1 MRTMLGKIRNFVDNF
16 AEVISDVLDT
26 DVIITDSN
34 MNIVGS
40 AFRYFSLYND
50 IKVGT
55 LLADVL
61 VNNHNLVIR
70 NKAQI
75 ESCRKCREYKKCKMK
90 GFVGVPIHYGNQT
103 LGAIALI
110 LPSSKVK
117 ALFENIDSTVIF
129 MERMAELVASRI
141 HYHTEKKALS
151 KKMAEFESIL
161 DLMDEAL
168 VHTDVY
174 GNVIYFNKKFE
185 QDFGADKDLTGENIT
200 SVYPELR
207 DWYEKENAFKDFK
220 ICIQN
225 DRCSFYGIVNS
236 KRVYQTEEEYTVILC
251 FQPYKNIYKTSKIF
265 MPGTQVTFRWLRK
278 FCDVET
284 LALAEYYAEL
294 DEPVLICGCD
304 DTLNEMLGKAIY
316 NQSPR
321 RLEEVEVLHI
331 RNSYRNLL
339 NSYLSAETGILRKLQ
354 NGTIIIIQPE
364 KIPMYIQ
371 EYLLNLMEKKKTAGS
386 QKGSDL
392 DIRFIFCTASDL
404 EEFVKE
410 KKFNEELYRIIS
422 KNKIS
427 MTKTLHEDFGV
438 FYRYM
443 QSGLEYYSSI
453 YKKETVELSIDRQK
467 EIWRKCRGNLLADL
481 EMMIERIAKNGDYIL
496 EEEKTENP
504 EKSINELEKMQLQKL
519 IKDGYSKQ
527 EMAKIMNISR
537 TTLYRHLKEY
547 DLQ

>member
-185 QDFGADKDLTGENIT
+185 QDFGADKDLIGENIT

-207 DWYEKENAFKDFK
+207 DWYEKENVFKDFK

-354 NGTIIIIQPE
+354 NGTIIITQPE

-386 QKGSDL
+386 QKEPDL
-392 DIRFIFCTASDL
+392 DIRFIFCTTSDL
-404 EEFVKE
+404 EELVKE

-443 QSGLEYYSSI
+443 QSGLEYYGNI
-453 YKKETVELSIDRQK
+453 YKKEIVELSIDRKK

-527 EMAKIMNISR
+527 EMAKIMNVSR

>member
-1 MRTMLGKIRNFVDNF
+1 MLGKIKNFVDNF
-16 AEVISDVLDT
+16 AEVISDVLDI

-50 IKVGT
+50 IKIGT

-61 VNNHNLVIR
+61 INNHNLVIR

-103 LGAIALI
+103 LGAIGLI

-129 MERMAELVASRI
+129 MERMAELVANRI

-151 KKMAEFESIL
+151 KKMAEFELIL

-185 QDFGADKDLTGENIT
+185 QDFGADKDLIGENIT
-200 SVYPELR
+200 YVYPELR
-207 DWYEKENAFKDFK
+207 EWYEKENVFKDFK

-236 KRVYQTEEEYTVILC
+236 KRIYQTEDEYTVILC
-251 FQPYKNIYKTSKIF
+251 FQPYKNIYKSSKIF
-265 MPGTQVTFRWLRK
+265 MPGTQVTFQWLRK

-284 LALAEYYAEL
+284 LAIAEYYAEL

-321 RLEEVEVLHI
+321 RLENVEVLQI

-339 NSYLSAETGILRKLQ
+339 NSYLSVETGILRKLQ
-354 NGTIIIIQPE
+354 NGTIIIMQPE

-371 EYLLNLMEKKKTAGS
+371 EYLLSFIEKKNTVNN

-392 DIRFIFCTASDL
+392 DIRFIFCTTSDL
-404 EEFVKE
+404 EGLVKE
-410 KKFNEELYRIIS
+410 KKFNEELYHIIS
-422 KNKIS
+422 KNKIN

-443 QSGLEYYSSI
+443 QSGLEYYGNI
-453 YKKETVELSIDRQK
+453 YKKEIVELSIDRKK
-467 EIWRKCRGNLLADL
+467 EIWRKCRGNLLVDL
-481 EMMIERIAKNGDYIL
+481 EMMIERIAKNGDYI
-496 EEEKTENP
+496 EEEKIEN
-504 EKSINELEKMQLQKL
+504 SINELEKMQLQKL

-527 EMAKIMNISR
+527 DMAKIMNISR

-547 DLQ
+547 NLQ

>member
-50 IKVGT
+50 IKIGT

-70 NKAQI
+70 NKAQT
-75 ESCRKCREYKKCKMK
+75 EGCRKCRDYKKCKMK

-117 ALFENIDSTVIF
+117 ALFENIDSTVVF
-129 MERMAELVASRI
+129 MERMAELVANRI
-141 HYHTEKKALS
+141 HYQMEKKVLS

-168 VHTDVY
+168 VHTDIY

-185 QDFGADKDLTGENIT
+185 QDFGANKELIGENIT
-200 SVYPELR
+200 YVYPELKEQ
-207 DWYEKENAFKDFK
+207 YEKENNFKDFK

-225 DRCSFYGIVNS
+225 ARCSFYGIVNS

-251 FQPYKNIYKTSKIF
+251 FQPYKNIYKSSKIF
-265 MPGTQVTFRWLRK
+265 MPGTQVTFQWLRK

-284 LALAEYYAEL
+284 LALAEYYAER

-339 NSYLSAETGILRKLQ
+339 NSYLSVETGVLRKLQ
-354 NGTIIIIQPE
+354 NGTIIIMQPE

-371 EYLLNLMEKKKTAGS
+371 EYLFNLIEKKKAS
-386 QKGSDL
+386 NNKKGIDL
-392 DIRFIFCTASDL
+392 DIRFIFCTTSDL
-404 EEFVKE
+404 EGLVKE
-410 KKFNEELYRIIS
+410 KKFNEKLYRVIS
-422 KNKIS
+422 KNRIN

-438 FYRYM
+438 FYRYI
-443 QSGLEYYSSI
+443 QSGLEYYSTI
-453 YKKETVELSIDRQK
+453 YKKDIVELSIDKQK
-467 EIWRKCRGNLLADL
+467 EIWRKCREILLSDL
-481 EMMIERIAKNGDYIL
+481 EMMIERIAKNEEYLL
-496 EEEKTENP
+496 EEKEIENP
-504 EKSINELEKMQLQKL
+504 EKSISELEKMQLQKL
-519 IKDGYSKQ
+519 MKDGYSKQ
-527 EMAKIMNISR
+527 EIAKIMNISR

-547 DLQ
+547 GLQ

>member
-185 QDFGADKDLTGENIT
+185 QDFGADKDLIGENIT

-207 DWYEKENAFKDFK
+207 DWYEKENVFKDFK

-354 NGTIIIIQPE
+354 NGTIIITQPE
-364 KIPMYIQ
+364 KISMYIQ

-386 QKGSDL
+386 QKEPDL
-392 DIRFIFCTASDL
+392 DIRFIFCTTSDL

-527 EMAKIMNISR
+527 EMAKIMNVSR

>member
-207 DWYEKENAFKDFK
+207 DWYEKENVFKDFK

-354 NGTIIIIQPE
+354 NGTIIIMQPE

-386 QKGSDL
+386 QKEPDL

-404 EEFVKE
+404 EELVKE

>member
-1 MRTMLGKIRNFVDNF
+1 MRTMLGKIKNFVDNF

-61 VNNHNLVIR
+61 VNNHNLMVR
-70 NKAQI
+70 NKAKL
-75 ESCRKCREYKKCKMK
+75 ESCKKCNEYRECKMK
-90 GFVGVPIHYGNQT
+90 GFIGVPIHYGNQT
-103 LGAIALI
+103 LGAMALI
-110 LPSSKVK
+110 LPGSKVK

-129 MERMAELVASRI
+129 MERMAELVATRM
-141 HYHTEKKALS
+141 HYHIEKKALS
-151 KKMAEFESIL
+151 KKMAELESIL

-174 GNVIYFNKKFE
+174 GNVIYFNQKFE
-185 QDFGADKDLTGENIT
+185 QNFGVDRALIGDNIT
-200 SVYPELR
+200 CIYPELKA
-207 DWYEKENAFKDFK
+207 WYAKEKVFKDFK

-225 DRCSFYGIVNS
+225 DKCSFYGIVNS
-236 KRVYQTEEEYTVILC
+236 KRVYYTEEEYGVILC
-251 FQPYKNIYKTSKIF
+251 FQPYKNIYKSSKIF
-265 MPGTQVTFRWLRK
+265 MPGTQVTFQWLRK

-284 LALAEYYAEL
+284 LVLAERYAEL

-304 DTLNEMLGKAIY
+304 DILNEMLGKAIY
-316 NQSPR
+316 NQSSR

-331 RNSYRNLL
+331 RNSYRALL
-339 NSYLSAETGILRKLQ
+339 NTYLSEETGILRKLQ
-354 NGTIIIIQPE
+354 NGTIIVIQPE

-371 EYLLNLMEKKKTAGS
+371 EHLLNLIEKKRTLNNKTII
-386 QKGSDL
+386 DL
-392 DIRFIFCTASDL
+392 DIRFIFCTVFDL
-404 EEFVKE
+404 ETLVKE
-410 KKFNEELYRIIS
+410 KKFNERLYRIIS

-427 MTKTLHEDFGV
+427 MTKTLHEDFGA

-443 QSGLEYYSSI
+443 QSGLDYYSNI
-453 YKKETVELSIDRQK
+453 YKKEAVELSIEQQK
-467 EIWRKCRGNLLADL
+467 EIWRKCRGNLLPDL
-481 EMMIERIAKNGDYIL
+481 EMMIERIVRNGICSL
-496 EEEKTENP
+496 EEERRENP

-527 EMAKIMNISR
+527 EIAKIMKISR

-547 DLQ
+547 NL

>member
-185 QDFGADKDLTGENIT
+185 QDFGADKDLIGENIT

-207 DWYEKENAFKDFK
+207 DWYEKENVFKDFK

-354 NGTIIIIQPE
+354 NGTIIITQPE
-364 KIPMYIQ
+364 KISMYIQ

-386 QKGSDL
+386 QKEPDL
-392 DIRFIFCTASDL
+392 DIRFIFCTTSDL
-404 EEFVKE
+404 EELVKE

>member
-1 MRTMLGKIRNFVDNF
+1 MHTMLGKIKNFVDNF
-16 AEVISDVLDT
+16 AEVISDVLDI

-50 IKVGT
+50 IKIGT

-61 VNNHNLVIR
+61 INNHNLVIR

-103 LGAIALI
+103 LGAIGLI

-129 MERMAELVASRI
+129 MERMAELVANRI

-151 KKMAEFESIL
+151 KKMAEFELIL

-185 QDFGADKDLTGENIT
+185 QDFGADKDLIGENIT
-200 SVYPELR
+200 YVYPELR
-207 DWYEKENAFKDFK
+207 EWYEKENVFKDFK

-236 KRVYQTEEEYTVILC
+236 KRIYQTEDEYTVILC
-251 FQPYKNIYKTSKIF
+251 FQPYKNIYKSSKIF
-265 MPGTQVTFRWLRK
+265 MPGTQVTFQWLRK
-278 FCDVET
+278 FCDVEN
-284 LALAEYYAEL
+284 LAIAEYYAEL

-321 RLEEVEVLHI
+321 RLENVEVLQI

-339 NSYLSAETGILRKLQ
+339 NSYLSVETGILRKLQ
-354 NGTIIIIQPE
+354 NGTIIIMQPE

-371 EYLLNLMEKKKTAGS
+371 EYLLSFIEKKNTVNN

-392 DIRFIFCTASDL
+392 DIRFIFCTTSDL
-404 EEFVKE
+404 EGLVKE
-410 KKFNEELYRIIS
+410 KKFNEELYHIIS
-422 KNKIS
+422 KNKIN

-443 QSGLEYYSSI
+443 QSGLEYYGNI
-453 YKKETVELSIDRQK
+453 YKKEIVELSIDRKK
-467 EIWRKCRGNLLADL
+467 EIWRKCRGNLLVDL
-481 EMMIERIAKNGDYIL
+481 EMMIERIAKNGDYI
-496 EEEKTENP
+496 EEEKIEN
-504 EKSINELEKMQLQKL
+504 SINELEKMQLQKL

-527 EMAKIMNISR
+527 DMAKIMNISR

-547 DLQ
+547 NLQ